1 MACQTKNKIE
11 ETARYYLMEKT
22 SYKVL
27 GKRRLANLRLQKT
40 AYAVNSKSPTH
51 LHENARFVFVLRG
64 AFTEEYEHKRRQ
76 CQSLTMIVRPP
87 FEKHSENYHGKG
99 IICLS
104 VDVEPQWLER
114 LQQYNVNLN
123 RSADFRSRN
132 LSALIMKLSSE
143 FAALD
148 AASSLAID
156 ALLLEIAV
164 EVSRQEKKFVAAG
177 KVPCWLGEARDF
189 IHAEYVSNLT
199 IGEIAAAANIHPVH
213 LSRMFRRYYG
223 CTIAEYIRRLRVEA
237 ASHALAE
244 SDESLAEIAAASGF
258 SDQSHFSNLFKRL
271 MNVTPAEYREI
282 KRAR

>member
-1 MACQTKNKIE
+1 MASQTKIE
-11 ETARYYLMEKT
+11 IEAASSYYGMENT

-27 GKRRLANLRLQKT
+27 GKRRIANLRLQKT
-40 AYAVNSKSPTH
+40 AYAVNYKSPAH
-51 LHENARFVFVLRG
+51 SHENARFVFVLRG
-64 AFTEEYEHKRRQ
+64 KFTEEYECKRRE

-87 FEKHSENYHGKG
+87 LEKHSENYHGKG
-99 IICLS
+99 IVCLS
-104 VDVEPQWLER
+104 VDVEPQWLEPLR
-114 LQQYNVNLN
+114 QYNVNLD

-132 LSALIMKLSSE
+132 LSALIVKLSDE
-143 FAALD
+143 FAASD

-164 EVSRQEKKFVAAG
+164 EVSRQEKKFAATS
-177 KVPCWLGEARDF
+177 KVPRWLGDARDF
-189 IHAEYVSNLT
+189 IHAKYISNLT
-199 IGEIAAAANIHPVH
+199 ISEIASAANIHPVH
-213 LSRMFRRYYG
+213 LSRMFRRYHG

-237 ASHALAE
+237 ASLALAE
-244 SDESLAEIAAASGF
+244 SNETLAEIAVASGF

>member
-1 MACQTKNKIE
+1 MACQTKFKIE
-11 ETARYYLMEKT
+11 ETASRYGMENT

-27 GKRRLANLRLQKT
+27 GKRRIANLQLQKT
-40 AYAVNSKSPTH
+40 AYAVNSKSPAH
-51 LHENARFVFVLRG
+51 SHENARFVFVLRG
-64 AFTEEYEHKRRQ
+64 AFTEEYERKSRQ

-87 FEKHSENYHGKG
+87 LEKHSENYHGKG

-114 LQQYNVNLN
+114 LRQYNVNLD
-123 RSADFRSRN
+123 RSADFRSPN
-132 LSALIMKLSSE
+132 LSALIMKLSDE
-143 FAALD
+143 FAATD
-148 AASSLAID
+148 AASSLAVE

-164 EVSRQEKKFVAAG
+164 EVSRREKKFAAAAR
-177 KVPCWLGEARDF
+177 VPRWLGDARDF
-189 IHAEYVSNLT
+189 IHAEYISNPT

-237 ASHALAE
+237 ASVALAK
-244 SDESLAEIAAASGF
+244 SDETLAEIAASSGF

>member
-1 MACQTKNKIE
+1 
-11 ETARYYLMEKT
+11 MENT

-27 GKRRLANLRLQKT
+27 GKRRIANLRLQKT
-40 AYAVNSKSPTH
+40 AYAVNHKSPTH
-51 LHENARFVFVLRG
+51 SHENARLVFVLRG
-64 AFTEEYEHKRRQ
+64 AFTEEYNGKSRE

-87 FEKHSENYHGKG
+87 LEKHSENYHGKG

-114 LQQYNVNLN
+114 LRHYNVNLD

-132 LSALIMKLSSE
+132 LSALIMKLSDE
-143 FAALD
+143 FAARDL
-148 AASSLAID
+148 ASSLAID

-164 EVSRQEKKFVAAG
+164 EVSRQEKEFPAAG
-177 KVPCWLGEARDF
+177 KAPRWLGDARDF
-189 IHAEYVSNLT
+189 IHAEYISNPT
-199 IGEIAAAANIHPVH
+199 INEIAVAANIHPVH

-223 CTIAEYIRRLRVEA
+223 CTIAEYVRRLRIEA
-237 ASHALAE
+237 ASRALAE
-244 SDESLAEIAAASGF
+244 SNETLAEIAAASGF

>member
-1 MACQTKNKIE
+1 
-11 ETARYYLMEKT
+11 MENT

-27 GKRRLANLRLQKT
+27 GKRRIANLRLQKT
-40 AYAVNSKSPTH
+40 AYAVNYKSPAH
-51 LHENARFVFVLRG
+51 SHENARFVFVLRG
-64 AFTEEYEHKRRQ
+64 AFTEEYERKSRE

-87 FEKHSENYHGKG
+87 LEKHSENYHGKG

-104 VDVEPQWLER
+104 VDIEPQWLQR
-114 LQQYNVNLN
+114 LRQYNVNLD

-132 LSALIMKLSSE
+132 LSALIMKLSDE
-143 FAALD
+143 FAAPD

-164 EVSRQEKKFVAAG
+164 EISRQEKKFAHAA
-177 KVPCWLGEARDF
+177 KIPRWLGDARDF
-189 IHAEYVSNLT
+189 IHAEYISNPT
-199 IGEIAAAANIHPVH
+199 ISEIAGAANIHPVH

-223 CTIAEYIRRLRVEA
+223 CTIAEYIRRLRIEA
-237 ASHALAE
+237 ASRALAE
-244 SDESLAEIAAASGF
+244 SNETLAEIAASSGF